1 MEEIIQKVKYP
12 NTSLTLCSHSP
23 ITRGEIE
30 ALLDELAGE
39 PTFRGVWTINGDGL
53 PVAILHAID
62 KRNIR
67 DAKNCM
73 NGVLAWNWPHQ
84 FGRLFSFSIVGFQKQ
99 RYPRMF
105 LPDDSVLVR
114 RVAERGKIAFAIA
127 HNRELS
133 SFYLADFTSHP
144 QYPEMLHALRALLR
158 FEDNEQFVFRDDELA
173 FWLLMADSNMNWHK
187 DLSLRDAMSARW
199 AFSYKFELRTFIRTF
214 EDMQSRKLT
223 EPYVD
228 KKAVSNITKEMPF
241 FDEVVRFLVRPSVSP
256 PDVISLLLAGLSDP
270 RKIDDLFRGMLAA
283 FDEDFLAEPLKWV
296 VNHSFWATLLSPFS
310 TNSGLRRPWLDGR
323 FEPGNIIV
331 RYLDLDLSALGEQ
344 AREYWAA
351 FEFNEGFDL
360 GYVVTGKEAPIPRI
374 GLYKELADLKLD
386 CKIEEADQAI
396 RDLLEEARENRQ
408 WSAPWGARVQID
420 IGSLKYLD
428 IYELEGEFIGLFR
441 DRDERFLMVPVSV
454 LTGKYSPPMV
464 LRADDDLNNV
474 EENAQAA
481 LALVLVLAS
490 VVRDF
495 LVVEERQAQFV
506 AKSAM
511 RSRCA
516 TNQAL
521 SVIYLPR
528 VRYLNP
534 NINNFQ
540 EKFIEGIVRS
550 PHNVGAHLRK
560 AEKPS
565 PGQLLIAMRYGFNVP
580 RGYTFVRPHR
590 RGDLAGQQR
599 QRIYRSRSASSIL
612 YKVLSSVPSGT
623 RPAWFDFEKDVAVLM
638 GGKGLTVVH
647 QAASRHGDGGVD
659 IYAHDELNDKIWA
672 IQCKCYAPNRKVG
685 PGVVRELAG
694 SLHRYPEGTRGMIV
708 TTSSFTP
715 KAVEEAGA
723 LNIEIVDGDKF
734 ATFLEIRGH
743 LT

>member
-1 MEEIIQKVKYP
+1 
-12 NTSLTLCSHSP
+12 
-23 ITRGEIE
+23 
-30 ALLDELAGE
+30 
-39 PTFRGVWTINGDGL
+39 
-53 PVAILHAID
+53 
-62 KRNIR
+62 
-67 DAKNCM
+67 
-73 NGVLAWNWPHQ
+73 
-84 FGRLFSFSIVGFQKQ
+84 
-99 RYPRMF
+99 
-105 LPDDSVLVR
+105 
-114 RVAERGKIAFAIA
+114 
-127 HNRELS
+127 
-133 SFYLADFTSHP
+133 
-144 QYPEMLHALRALLR
+144 
-158 FEDNEQFVFRDDELA
+158 
-173 FWLLMADSNMNWHK
+173 MADSNMNWHK
-187 DLSLRDAMSARW
+187 DLSLQDAVRARW
-199 AFSYKFELRTFIRTF
+199 ALSYKYQLRDLIRVLEETRARRL
-214 EDMQSRKLT
+214 S
-223 EPYVD
+223 EPYID
-228 KKAVSNITKEMPF
+228 EKTETNIAKDTPF
-241 FDEVVRFLVRPSVSP
+241 FAEVVRFLVRPSVTP
-256 PDVISLLLAGLSDP
+256 QDVISLLSAWLSEPKKVGD
-270 RKIDDLFRGMLAA
+270 IIRGMLAA
-283 FDEDFLAEPLKWV
+283 FAEDFLAEPLKWV
-296 VNHSFWATLLSPFS
+296 VRESLWAALLCPFS
-310 TNSGLRRPWLDGR
+310 TKSGLRRPWLDGR
-323 FEPGNIIV
+323 LEPPNIII
-331 RYLDLDLSALGEQ
+331 RYLDLDIPAIGEQ
-344 AREYWAA
+344 AREYWSS
-351 FEFNEGFDL
+351 FEFNEIFDL
-360 GYVVTGKEAPIPRI
+360 GYVVTGKDAPIPRI
-374 GLYKELADLKLD
+374 RLYKGLAGLKLD

-396 RDLLEEARENRQ
+396 RALLEEARENRQ

-506 AKSAM
+506 VKSAM

-528 VRYLNP
+528 VRYVNP

-708 TTSSFTP
+708 TTSYFTS
-715 KAVEEAGA
+715 KAAEEAGA
-723 LNIEIVDGDKF
+723 LNIEIIDGDKF
-734 ATFLEIRGH
+734 AVLLNNTSRS
-743 LT
+743 